1 MKGLQMRFLSLKS
14 EGLRDE
20 YRELLDL
27 SAEQLDPS
35 HRQLGVDL
43 VGLDLDH
50 VIQLLPI
57 RFLIND
63 LSDILPNDAHDIST
77 RASIASASLGILQV
91 GCCLLYCGEYVLG
104 NLPSQHVQGV

>member
-1 MKGLQMRFLSLKS
+1 MRFLSLKS

-20 YRELLDL
+20 YSELLDL
-27 SAEQLDPS
+27 SAEQLDPP

-57 RFLIND
+57 RLLIHD
-63 LSDILPNDAHDIST
+63 LSKILPNNAYH
-77 RASIASASLGILQV
+77 IAT
-91 GCCLLYCGEYVLG
+91 
-104 NLPSQHVQGV
+104 

>member
-1 MKGLQMRFLSLKS
+1 MKRLQMRFLSLKS

-27 SAEQLDPS
+27 TAEQLDPP

-50 VIQLLPI
+50 VIQLLSI
-57 RFLIND
+57 SLLIYD
-63 LSDILPNDAHDIST
+63 LS
-77 RASIASASLGILQV
+77 
-91 GCCLLYCGEYVLG
+91 
-104 NLPSQHVQGV
+104 

>member
-27 SAEQLDPS
+27 STEQLDPP

-57 RFLIND
+57 RLFIND
-63 LSDILPNDAHDIST
+63 LSEILPDDA
-77 RASIASASLGILQV
+77 
-91 GCCLLYCGEYVLG
+91 Y
-104 NLPSQHVQGV
+104 HVAT